1 MSGLDLHLASSSER
15 RRDILRALAV
25 QFTWSGEDLD
35 ESPKIDEPVT
45 DLVLRLARAKANA
58 ARASRPD
65 RPVILGADTVVTLD
79 GRAMG
84 KPQDRDDAL
93 RMLADFSDRRHQ
105 VLTAVAV
112 NSDGKTIAE
121 LSTTEVCFRAIAADE
136 AAAYWQSGE
145 PQGKAG
151 AYAIQGRAGI
161 FVRSISGSYSGVV
174 GLPVYE
180 TANLLKRAGIDVAVS
195 RDEQNTE

>member
-1 MSGLDLHLASSSER
+1 
-15 RRDILRALAV
+15 
-25 QFTWSGEDLD
+25 
-35 ESPKIDEPVT
+35 
-45 DLVLRLARAKANA
+45 
-58 ARASRPD
+58 
-65 RPVILGADTVVTLD
+65 
-79 GRAMG
+79 
-84 KPQDRDDAL
+84 
-93 RMLADFSDRRHQ
+93 MLADLSDRRHQ

-112 NSDGKTIAE
+112 NIDGKTITE

-136 AAAYWQSGE
+136 AAAYWQCGE

-180 TANLLKRAGIDVAVS
+180 TANLLKRAGIDVAVL